1 VAIPCVIE
9 WKEHRTGW
17 RASATLSGGRQVN
30 ITEAHSLSA
39 VRRRL
44 RKALVEAGVDP
55 SEELTVD
62 LRIPKHLAE
71 AMEDFQKLR
80 ARIQQLEA
88 QYNDTKPQLA
98 QRLLTELNLTER
110 EAAIWIGVSH
120 THLSALLQSHTSDTG
135 EPGDTGEVSLDG
147 IRDKATAQ

>member
-1 VAIPCVIE
+1 M
-9 WKEHRTGW
+9 
-17 RASATLSGGRQVN
+17 N
-30 ITEAHSLSA
+30 ITEAQSLSA

-44 RKALVEAGVDP
+44 RKALVEAGVNAN
-55 SEELTVD
+55 EELSVD

-80 ARIQQLEA
+80 ARIQELEA
-88 QYNDTKPQLA
+88 EYNETKPQLA

-120 THLSALLQSHTSDTG
+120 THLSALLQSHTSDTA
-135 EPGDTGEVSLDG
+135 ETGEVSLAD
-147 IRDKATAQ
+147 IRDKPATG